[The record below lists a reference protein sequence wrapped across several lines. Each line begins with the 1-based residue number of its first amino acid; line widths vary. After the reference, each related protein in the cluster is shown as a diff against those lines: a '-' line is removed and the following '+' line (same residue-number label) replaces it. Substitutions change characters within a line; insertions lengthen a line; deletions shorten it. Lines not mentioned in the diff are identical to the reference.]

1 RAFRL
6 PKLTSQVFLSLLW
19 FGAQDFAC
27 VILLE
32 PRASLPMHLRRS
44 NTLYEHLNGPESAY
58 TCRPDS
64 LERREIILS
73 WSLAAAVAII
83 GLIIGLRF
91 RAPALLTFTLVIV
104 IGSFVAAWMTD
115 LTPSRVLTA
124 GLLLLLVEHAAYFA
138 GLAVSVALDRRG
150 RS

>member
-1 RAFRL
+1 
-6 PKLTSQVFLSLLW
+6 
-19 FGAQDFAC
+19 
-27 VILLE
+27 
-32 PRASLPMHLRRS
+32 M
-44 NTLYEHLNGPESAY
+44 
-58 TCRPDS
+58 
-64 LERREIILS
+64 S

-83 GLIIGLRF
+83 GLIIGFRF

-104 IGSFVAAWMTD
+104 IGSFVAAWMAD